1 MHDGSPSTR
10 APGHSIAVAT
20 EADLGELLALMR
32 AYCDFYEV
40 TPSDAALLELS
51 SALLAD
57 PQKEGVQLLARDE
70 TSHEAVG
77 FATLFWSWSTTSAG
91 RIGTMHDLYVSP
103 HARGHG
109 LADGLIAAC
118 AARCAE
124 RGAVS
129 LEWQTAPDNL
139 RAQAVYDRVGGVREP
154 WLNYTLRIPHGE
166 VDDGR

>member
-1 MHDGSPSTR
+1 
-10 APGHSIAVAT
+10 VT

-51 SALLAD
+51 RALLAD
-57 PQKEGVQLLARDE
+57 PHREGLQLLARDDA
-70 TSHEAVG
+70 SREALG

-103 HARGHG
+103 HARGRG

-118 AARCAE
+118 AERCAE

-129 LEWQTAPDNL
+129 LQWQTAPDNL
-139 RAQAVYDRVGGVREP
+139 RAQAVYDRTGGVREP
-154 WLNYTLRIPHGE
+154 WLNYALEIPHRE
-166 VDDGR
+166 ADDRR